1 MSSASELRVVPF
13 VPAHFDCIELQPAQ
27 AYVREYTTR
36 EHLAELASCGPA
48 VTIIDGDRPI
58 LCCGMREYGPHRGV
72 LWSYISPVPP
82 RQFVRLHRIAER
94 FIEICDRAHLQA
106 TCRTGFQAG
115 ARWLTLLG
123 FTWSRSIGPY
133 GPAGMPHELFERVH

>member
-58 LCCGMREYGPHRGV
+58 LCGGMREYGAERGV
-72 LWSYISPVPP
+72 LWSYLSADAGAHFI
-82 RQFVRLHRIAER
+82 RLHRMTER
-94 FIEICDRAHLQA
+94 FIEIFDRAHLQA

-133 GPAGMPHELFERVH
+133 GPAGIPHELFERVR